1 MSPHGVSPRSPVDPN
16 TCCTCAVTQQ
26 PDSFFESNI
35 SHNKND
41 KPFSDF
47 RPKSHHC
54 DDLLLNKAIVL
65 ECFFG
70 LRVWETTSQNVAYL
84 QAKLIFFGFLNL
96 QWLNRNSQLYTG
108 RITGI
113 DQGANNLPDRN
124 CTYDTYDGFPKAK
137 WVQKCR
143 KSQLEKPSLV
153 IIHSFLKFCTCCL
166 HKQKSWKNMKEPNPH
181 PVNHPASQACF
192 FSS

>member
-1 MSPHGVSPRSPVDPN
+1 MLFWATRLRNYVTKCRLSP
-16 TCCTCAVTQQ
+16 
-26 PDSFFESNI
+26 
-35 SHNKND
+35 
-41 KPFSDF
+41 
-47 RPKSHHC
+47 
-54 DDLLLNKAIVL
+54 
-65 ECFFG
+65 
-70 LRVWETTSQNVAYL
+70 SQTN
-84 QAKLIFFGFLNL
+84 FFGFLNL

-166 HKQKSWKNMKEPNPH
+166 HKQKS
-181 PVNHPASQACF
+181 
-192 FSS
+192 

>member
-1 MSPHGVSPRSPVDPN
+1 MVYPLGHRWTQTPAAPVLWHSSLTLSLNQIYHITKMTNLFRFQTQISSLWWP
-16 TCCTCAVTQQ
+16 VTQQ
-26 PDSFFESNI
+26 SNC
-35 SHNKND
+35 SWML
-41 KPFSDF
+41 FWAT
-47 RPKSHHC
+47 R
-54 DDLLLNKAIVL
+54 
-65 ECFFG
+65 
-70 LRVWETTSQNVAYL
+70 LRNYVTKCRLSPSQT
-84 QAKLIFFGFLNL
+84 IFFGFLNL

-108 RITGI
+108 HITGI

-166 HKQKSWKNMKEPNPH
+166 HKQKSWKHMKEPNPH

-192 FSS
+192 FAS

>member
-84 QAKLIFFGFLNL
+84 QAKLFFLAFLTFNG
-96 QWLNRNSQLYTG
+96 STA
-108 RITGI
+108 T
-113 DQGANNLPDRN
+113 
-124 CTYDTYDGFPKAK
+124 
-137 WVQKCR
+137 
-143 KSQLEKPSLV
+143 PS
-153 IIHSFLKFCTCCL
+153 STRA
-166 HKQKSWKNMKEPNPH
+166 
-181 PVNHPASQACF
+181 ASQASIKERTTCRTEIAHMTRMMDF
-192 FSS
+192 QKLNGYKNVENHS